1 MSVKFLYKKN
11 IILYNVYIYKYI
23 RTAHTRVRACERMAT
38 LDKFKVIAVINNA
51 DSDVNKDFVT
61 RALGKEEWQNSSKKA
76 NAVVLEDR
84 GGEVMVHVTELTS
97 KTVRT
102 RLDSEYYLNI

>member
-1 MSVKFLYKKN
+1 MV
-11 IILYNVYIYKYI
+11 
-23 RTAHTRVRACERMAT
+23 T

-51 DSDVNKDFVT
+51 DSDVNKEFLS
-61 RALGKEEWQNSSKKA
+61 RSLEKGEWQSGSKKA

-84 GGEVMVHVTELTS
+84 GGEVVVHVSELAS
-97 KTVRT
+97 KTIRT